1 MPNTS
6 TLFALRAAGVRG
18 TFAHDWAKGAAASL
32 AEPALLVD
40 ALAVA
45 PATSRT
51 AAAPARSQRRLC
63 IDSLRFVCA
72 GSRWEYGGACSLL
85 RPARGRSVSVAKTTG
100 R

>member
-1 MPNTS
+1 MPNTR

-18 TFAHDWAKGAAASL
+18 TFAQAWANGAAASL
-32 AEPALLVD
+32 AEPATLVD
-40 ALAVA
+40 AVADA

-72 GSRWEYGGACSLL
+72 GSRWDGGACSLL
-85 RPARGRSVSVAKTTG
+85 RPSGEGRSVSVAKTTG